1 MKTKLLIL
9 IFSFLI
15 LTACGTSKPIA
26 TVHHE
31 RIETQ
36 LQPIPISADTIEITL
51 SRDAACCVR
60 STSGSKNNVTSVE
73 IQRALLTKSNSES
86 SNPNGKKSFQSVLSV
101 GEKNNSEGVK
111 SVDHR
116 LLTIDN
122 IKSTRGM
129 CVKTTQTDT
138 TQTLR
143 ITLKPDTIFVPYVHH
158 IRSDTIVAPDPTTKT
173 KMQKTQTANLL
184 LILIIIAI
192 IIIFFDRMTKGHNL

>member
-1 MKTKLLIL
+1 MKLKTLLLAPYSLLLIL
-9 IFSFLI
+9 CS
-15 LTACGTSKPIA
+15 CGASKPI
-26 TVHHE
+26 TTSHHE

-51 SRDAACCVR
+51 HSRDAACCVR
-60 STSGSKNNVTSVE
+60 STSGSKNNTSNK
-73 IQRALLTKSNSES
+73 RANARQDTARCV
-86 SNPNGKKSFQSVLSV
+86 P
-101 GEKNNSEGVK
+101 
-111 SVDHR
+111 
-116 LLTIDN
+116 TIRS
-122 IKSTRGM
+122 IASTRGVS
-129 CVKTTQTDT
+129 VKTTHTDT

-192 IIIFFDRMTKGHNL
+192 IIIFFDRMTKRHNL

>member
-36 LQPIPISADTIEITL
+36 MQAVPIGADTIEITL
-51 SRDAACCVR
+51 HSRDAACCVR
-60 STSGSKNNVTSVE
+60 SPKTNKTKKIHSSF
-73 IQRALLTKSNSES
+73 LTPHS
-86 SNPNGKKSFQSVLSV
+86 SL
-101 GEKNNSEGVK
+101 
-111 SVDHR
+111 
-116 LLTIDN
+116 
-122 IKSTRGM
+122 KSTRGVSM
-129 CVKTTQTDT
+129 QTTHTDT
-138 TQTLR
+138 TTHIKLTLR
-143 ITLKPDTIFVPYVHH
+143 PDTIYIPYTTH

-192 IIIFFDRMTKGHNL
+192 IIIFFDRMTKRHNL

>member
-51 SRDAACCVR
+51 HSRDAACCVR
-60 STSGSKNNVTSVE
+60 STSGSKNNTSNK
-73 IQRALLTKSNSES
+73 RANARQDTARCV
-86 SNPNGKKSFQSVLSV
+86 P
-101 GEKNNSEGVK
+101 
-111 SVDHR
+111 
-116 LLTIDN
+116 TIRS
-122 IKSTRGM
+122 IASTRGVS
-129 CVKTTQTDT
+129 VKTTHTDT

-192 IIIFFDRMTKGHNL
+192 IIIFLYRKTRWQKDMK

>member
-51 SRDAACCVR
+51 HSRDAACCVR
-60 STSGSKNNVTSVE
+60 SPQRSKNNVLNK
-73 IQRALLTKSNSES
+73 RANARQDTARCV
-86 SNPNGKKSFQSVLSV
+86 P
-101 GEKNNSEGVK
+101 
-111 SVDHR
+111 
-116 LLTIDN
+116 TIRS
-122 IKSTRGM
+122 IASTRGVS
-129 CVKTTQTDT
+129 VKTTQTDT
-138 TQTLR
+138 TQTLL

-158 IRSDTIVAPDPTTKT
+158 IRSDTIVIADPTTKT

-192 IIIFFDRMTKGHNL
+192 IIIFFDRMTKRQIK

>member
-1 MKTKLLIL
+1 MKTKLLTL

-36 LQPIPISADTIEITL
+36 LKPIPISADTIEITL

-60 STSGSKNNVTSVE
+60 SPQRSKNNTSNK
-73 IQRALLTKSNSES
+73 RANARQDTARCV
-86 SNPNGKKSFQSVLSV
+86 P
-101 GEKNNSEGVK
+101 
-111 SVDHR
+111 
-116 LLTIDN
+116 TIRS
-122 IKSTRGM
+122 IASTRAM
-129 CVKTTQTDT
+129 KLETRQTDST
-138 TQTLR
+138 EKLILTLR
-143 ITLKPDTIFVPYVHH
+143 PDTVYIPYTTH
-158 IRSDTIVAPDPTTKT
+158 IRSDTIVIADPTTKT

>member
-60 STSGSKNNVTSVE
+60 STSGSKNNTSNK
-73 IQRALLTKSNSES
+73 RANARQDTARCV
-86 SNPNGKKSFQSVLSV
+86 P
-101 GEKNNSEGVK
+101 
-111 SVDHR
+111 
-116 LLTIDN
+116 TIRS
-122 IKSTRGM
+122 IASTRAM
-129 CVKTTQTDT
+129 KLETRQTDST
-138 TQTLR
+138 EKLILTLR
-143 ITLKPDTIFVPYVHH
+143 PDTIYIPYTTH
-158 IRSDTIVAPDPTTKT
+158 IRSDTIVIADPTTKAKLT
-173 KMQKTQTANLL
+173 TARWQIVA
-184 LILIIIAI
+184 LILILIA
-192 IIIFFDRMTKGHNL
+192 IIIFFDRMTKRQIK

>member
-60 STSGSKNNVTSVE
+60 SPQRSKNNTSNK
-73 IQRALLTKSNSES
+73 RANARQDTARCV
-86 SNPNGKKSFQSVLSV
+86 P
-101 GEKNNSEGVK
+101 
-111 SVDHR
+111 
-116 LLTIDN
+116 TIRS
-122 IKSTRGM
+122 IASTRGVS
-129 CVKTTQTDT
+129 VKTTQTDT

-143 ITLKPDTIFVPYVHH
+143 ITLKPDTIFVPYMHH
-158 IRSDTIVAPDPTTKT
+158 IRSDTIVIPDPTTKT
-173 KMQKTQTANLL
+173 KIQKTQTANLL

-192 IIIFFDRMTKGHNL
+192 IIIFFDRMTKRHNL

>member
-31 RIETQ
+31 RIEER
-36 LQPIPISADTIEITL
+36 LKPVVLGADTIEITL

-60 STSGSKNNVTSVE
+60 SPSRSKNNTSNK
-73 IQRALLTKSNSES
+73 RANARQDTARCV
-86 SNPNGKKSFQSVLSV
+86 P
-101 GEKNNSEGVK
+101 
-111 SVDHR
+111 
-116 LLTIDN
+116 TIRS
-122 IKSTRGM
+122 IASTRGVS
-129 CVKTTQTDT
+129 VKTTHTDT

-158 IRSDTIVAPDPTTKT
+158 IRSDTIVAPDQTTKT

-192 IIIFFDRMTKGHNL
+192 IIIFFDRMTKRHNL

>member
-60 STSGSKNNVTSVE
+60 LPQRSKNNVLNK
-73 IQRALLTKSNSES
+73 RANARQDTARCV
-86 SNPNGKKSFQSVLSV
+86 P
-101 GEKNNSEGVK
+101 
-111 SVDHR
+111 
-116 LLTIDN
+116 TIRS
-122 IKSTRGM
+122 IASTRG
-129 CVKTTQTDT
+129 VSLKTTHTDT

-173 KMQKTQTANLL
+173 KLTTARWQIVG
-184 LILIIIAI
+184 LILILIAI
-192 IIIFFDRMTKGHNL
+192 IIILFLRQNDKRT

>member
-36 LQPIPISADTIEITL
+36 MQAVPIGADTIEITL

-60 STSGSKNNVTSVE
+60 STSGSKNNVLNK
-73 IQRALLTKSNSES
+73 RANARQDTARCVS
-86 SNPNGKKSFQSVLSV
+86 
-101 GEKNNSEGVK
+101 
-111 SVDHR
+111 
-116 LLTIDN
+116 TIRS
-122 IKSTRGM
+122 IASTRGVSM
-129 CVKTTQTDT
+129 QTTHTDT
-138 TQTLR
+138 TQTLL

-158 IRSDTIVAPDPTTKT
+158 IRSDTIVIPDPTTKAKLT
-173 KMQKTQTANLL
+173 TARWQIVA
-184 LILIIIAI
+184 LILILIAI
-192 IIIFFDRMTKGHNL
+192 IIILFLRQNDKKT

>member
-26 TVHHE
+26 TVHTE

-36 LQPIPISADTIEITL
+36 LKPILISADTIEITL

-60 STSGSKNNVTSVE
+60 LPQRSKNNVLNK
-73 IQRALLTKSNSES
+73 RANARQDTARCV
-86 SNPNGKKSFQSVLSV
+86 P
-101 GEKNNSEGVK
+101 
-111 SVDHR
+111 
-116 LLTIDN
+116 TIRS
-122 IKSTRGM
+122 IASTRAM
-129 CVKTTQTDT
+129 KLETRQTDST
-138 TQTLR
+138 EKLILTLR
-143 ITLKPDTIFVPYVHH
+143 PDTVFIPYTNH
-158 IRSDTIVAPDPTTKT
+158 IRSDTIIVPDPTTKT

-192 IIIFFDRMTKGHNL
+192 IIIFFDKRTKRQIK